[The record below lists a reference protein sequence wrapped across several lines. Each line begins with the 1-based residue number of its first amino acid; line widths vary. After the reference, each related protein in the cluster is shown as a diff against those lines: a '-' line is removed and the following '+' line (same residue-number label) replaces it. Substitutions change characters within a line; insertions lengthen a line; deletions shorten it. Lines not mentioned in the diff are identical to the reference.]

1 MNKNE
6 HKSERAKMFKT
17 DWLIA
22 AGFAVASSVL
32 YFSGMANF
40 AYPGESAH
48 LMAVWRGLDV
58 TEEITYPLMSVFA
71 KLFGGG
77 NLLAPICGVISVVS
91 IFLLVALFARL
102 RIGGENRVKFALPAS
117 RIAAVTTAL
126 IFMLTPAIR
135 AAATHLEPRLFSVAW
150 AAIALLP
157 FLAWCNAHGTVAKVY
172 PVLIGFLW
180 GLGAANAAVFIL
192 LLPLLVAAVLAV
204 PHYRGRKPYA
214 EGLLFLGSAAL
225 AFIFLGIAAG
235 GLTDNVSRVWDE
247 FANNSFPKGWAVIFL
262 FATVSFVVSLFS
274 SNKAYNEE
282 SGWVQWV
289 FHIAMGLCPIVM
301 LATPLAPSRLMAP
314 HGIFP
319 CFACLYVSCVAG
331 YLLSY
336 WWLLAITKV
345 RLNESHDEIP
355 VAAKQHLFAYIC
367 GGILLVIFVFTS
379 AFNLF
384 TFDSKEGA
392 FADRMAAKIL
402 DDLGDRAWY
411 VSDGSL
417 DDHLRLVAAERGQE
431 LIIVSLSRDLDADY
445 LDRLAK
451 IVREKRVGGL
461 KNRELSLS
469 LSLGVLPF
477 VQDWFAADPSAAKNV
492 AIFGAPDLWYSANLT
507 PVPEFVFFGA
517 DSARTPD
524 WSSWKEFNA
533 LLEAPKG
540 WGSYRLLRETLSPA
554 ERLKFELRRH
564 LGFVANNRGVWLQD
578 QGRDDEAFEM
588 YTLVLDEIDSDNI
601 CALFNLFEMANANH
615 PKAAARKHEYERRL
629 KAVVDDA
636 NRRYRLWSLSNYY
649 GYIRNPG
656 IFIRLGFSWA
666 RSGRPG
672 EALQQIKR
680 AIDLVPTDRRNTILN
695 MMAALYAS
703 EDDRAKSR
711 EAYEKVLAQ
720 NANDHD
726 ALIGMMR
733 LSLADGD
740 QKKAL
745 AFLDRATK
753 AGGDDP
759 RIKVELAMA
768 ALMRND
774 LKQAKTILAA
784 VTEADAADLR
794 AWSLLAAVTMQQ
806 CDVEKDPKAKKA
818 LDAELE
824 EKILPAME
832 KQARDPNDY
841 YVQTTRAFILMRKGE
856 DKRREARDA
865 FVVAAQ
871 ARPDVT
877 ATRDIVLGLDISL
890 NDTEAAE
897 RHARETLRTDRKNPI
912 ANYVMG
918 ALALKKGDY
927 DEAAQYLH
935 KSADANKPV
944 VLAMNDLAEVYRRKK
959 NYPEAEKYARM
970 AIKAAPDLYVCY
982 ETLGTVLVEKGGDL
996 AEAQKNIEKAVE
1008 LSTKDGQAE
1017 DIRMLISLAR
1027 VELKAGDKRKARVTL
1042 RKVESRIG
1050 ELSEFERIEYDEL
1063 SKKVQAN

>member
-1 MNKNE
+1 MQTNE
-6 HKSERAKMFKT
+6 RTRLHKL

-22 AGFAVASSVL
+22 AGFAVVAAVL

-48 LMAVWRGLDV
+48 LMTLWRGLDFAEGPV
-58 TEEITYPLMSVFA
+58 YPLMGVFA
-71 KLFGGG
+71 KLFGAG
-77 NLLAPICGVISVVS
+77 NLLAPVCGVVATVGLFLSVAFFTRV
-91 IFLLVALFARL
+91 
-102 RIGGENRVKFALPAS
+102 RIGGENKVRYALPAS
-117 RIAAVTTAL
+117 RIAGVTAGV
-126 IFMLTPAIR
+126 IFMVTPAVR
-135 AAATHLEPRLFSVAW
+135 AAATHLEPRLFQVAW
-150 AAIALLP
+150 VVIALIP
-157 FLAWCNAHGTVAKVY
+157 FIPWCNAHGAVAKVY
-172 PVLIGFLW
+172 PVLIGLLW
-180 GLGAANAAVFIL
+180 GLGAIDAAIFFA
-192 LLPLLVAAVLAV
+192 LLPLMLAAIVAV
-204 PHYRGRKPYA
+204 PLHRGRKPYL
-214 EGLLFLGSAAL
+214 ETILFLVSAVL
-225 AFIFLGIAAG
+225 AFVVASSCAG
-235 GLTDNVSRVWDE
+235 GPIEVITRVWDVFHE
-247 FANNSFPKGWAVIFL
+247 SGFPKGWSVIFF
-262 FATVSFVVSLFS
+262 FATTAFIVSLFS
-274 SNKAYNEE
+274 SKKAYNEE
-282 SGWVQWV
+282 SGWVQWT
-289 FHIAMGLCPIVM
+289 FHIAMGVCPILM

-319 CFACLYVSCVAG
+319 CVACAYVACVAG
-331 YLLSY
+331 YLISY
-336 WWLLAITKV
+336 WWMLAYTKV
-345 RLNESHDEIP
+345 RYNESKDEIP
-355 VAAKQHLFAYIC
+355 VAAKQHLFAYVC
-367 GGILLVIFVFTS
+367 GGILLVICVFTS

-384 TFDSKEGA
+384 TFDSREGA

-402 DDLGDRAWY
+402 DDLGDRTWY

-417 DDHLRLVAAERGQE
+417 DDHLRLIAAQRGQE
-431 LIIVSLSRDLDADY
+431 LVLVSLDRDLDKAY

-451 IVREKRVGGL
+451 VVRETRVGGL
-461 KNRELSLS
+461 KNRDLSLS

-477 VQDWFAADPSAAKNV
+477 VQDWFAADPTAAKNV

-507 PVPEFVFFGA
+507 PVPEFAFFGA
-517 DSARTPD
+517 DPARTPD
-524 WSSWKEFNA
+524 WSAWKEFGA
-533 LLEAPKG
+533 LLDAPKG

-554 ERLKFELRRH
+554 ERMKFELRRH

-588 YTLVLDEIDSDNI
+588 YSLVLDEIDNDNI
-601 CALFNLFEMANANH
+601 CALFNLFEMANAKH
-615 PKAAARKHEYERRL
+615 PKAAARKHEYEKRL

-636 NRRYRLWSLSNYY
+636 NRRYRLWSLANYY

-672 EALQQIKR
+672 EALSQIRR
-680 AIDLVPTDRRNTILN
+680 AIDFIPTDRRSSILN

-726 ALIGMMR
+726 ALIGLMR

-740 QKKAL
+740 QAKAL
-745 AFLDRATK
+745 EFLERATK

-759 RIKVELAMA
+759 RIKIELAMA

-774 LKQAKTILAA
+774 LKQAKDILVA

-806 CDVEKDPKAKKA
+806 CDVEKDAKAKKA

-824 EKILPAME
+824 EKILPTME

-856 DKRREARDA
+856 EKRREARDA
-865 FVVAAQ
+865 FVVAAK
-871 ARPDVT
+871 ARPDIG
-877 ATRDIVLGLDISL
+877 ATRDLVLGLDISL

-918 ALALKKGDY
+918 ALALKKGEY

-935 KSADANKPV
+935 KSADARKPV

-959 NYPEAEKYARM
+959 NYAEAEKYARM
-970 AIKAAPDLYVCY
+970 AIKSAPELYVCY
-982 ETLGTVLVEKGGDL
+982 ETLGTVIVEKGGDL

-1008 LSTKDGQAE
+1008 LSMKDGQAE

-1027 VELKAGDKRKARVTL
+1027 VQLKRGDQRLGRMTL
-1042 RKVESRIG
+1042 RKVQSRLG
-1050 ELSEFERIEYDEL
+1050 ELSEFERFEYDEL
-1063 SKKVQAN
+1063 SKQVQGN